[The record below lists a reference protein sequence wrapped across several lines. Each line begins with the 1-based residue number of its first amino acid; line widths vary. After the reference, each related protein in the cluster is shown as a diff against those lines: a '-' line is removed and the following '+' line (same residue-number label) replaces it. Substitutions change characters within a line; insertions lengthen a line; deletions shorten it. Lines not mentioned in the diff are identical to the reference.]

1 MQRKPPG
8 VAASFSPGCAQV
20 ATKSGGVY
28 EFEKTSRNCGSHLAP
43 EERTGTARIG
53 VARLLDDESAPAQ
66 NLASPFMKILLVE
79 DHAGSRRNLQRLIGN
94 RGHEVVGVS
103 SAEEAE
109 KMLATEFFP
118 FLILDWMLPGKS
130 GVALCR
136 ELRAQP
142 KGDEMFILL
151 VTARADTA
159 DLEQALEA
167 GANDYLTKP
176 LDLALL
182 NVRISVA
189 ERQIRELGERNQARA
204 ALEESARTTANI
216 LENTTDGF
224 FAVDSDWK
232 ITHLNA
238 EGETL
243 LARTRDELLGHVL
256 WEKFPEQIGSV
267 FEANYRRVMADQVA
281 VEFEAID
288 SSGKVWYEVHAYPSN
303 GGVSVFFR
311 DVSERKRTES
321 ERLTTSKLESLG
333 TLAGGIAHDLN
344 NILTVISGNIG
355 LAQIEAPVDS
365 GTLLGFLSK
374 AGQAAQHAAHLSS
387 QLLTFSK
394 GGTPLKKVVSVGEL
408 LERSAEF
415 SLYGS
420 NLRADFDI
428 AVDLWKAEVDAGQ
441 IEQVVNALMLNARD
455 AMPHGGTVRVRARNV
470 VLDNAPDAILPAGH
484 YIKITITDRGPGIA
498 EEFRPKVF
506 DPYFT
511 TKPTGTG
518 LGLAISYSIVK
529 KHGGLLQLENASPE
543 GCAFAF
549 YLRASDRKL
558 PVPEARVTERAFHF
572 NHQRVLVMDDEAA
585 IRELTSQL
593 LGTLG
598 YEVTAVP
605 DGLEAVRLYER
616 ALRRGEHYQVVIL
629 DATVRGG
636 MGGVATIERLR
647 SLDPE
652 VNAIICS
659 GYSDEAALSEFLAYG
674 FRGALPKP
682 FTRTELAE
690 ALQRTFETANAN

>member
-1 MQRKPPG
+1 
-8 VAASFSPGCAQV
+8 
-20 ATKSGGVY
+20 
-28 EFEKTSRNCGSHLAP
+28 
-43 EERTGTARIG
+43 
-53 VARLLDDESAPAQ
+53 
-66 NLASPFMKILLVE
+66 MKILLVE
-79 DHAGSRRNLQRLIGN
+79 DHPGSRRNLQRLIAK
-94 RGHEVVGVS
+94 RGHDVTAVG

-109 KMLATEFFP
+109 AALAAETFP

-130 GVALCR
+130 GVDLCR
-136 ELRAQP
+136 ELRTRP
-142 KGDEMFILL
+142 NGDEMFILL
-151 VTARADTA
+151 VTAKGDTE
-159 DLEQALEA
+159 DLEQALQA

-176 LDLALL
+176 LDIGRL

-189 ERQIRELGERNQARA
+189 ERQIRELTERNQARA
-204 ALEESARTTANI
+204 ALVESAQTMTNI
-216 LENTTDGF
+216 LEKTTDGF
-224 FAVDSDWK
+224 FAVDSEWK
-232 ITHLNA
+232 LTYINA
-238 EGETL
+238 EAEAMVGQK
-243 LARTRDELLGHVL
+243 RDALLGGLL
-256 WEKFPEQIGSV
+256 WEKFPALVGSI
-267 FEANYRRVMADQVA
+267 FQTNYERVMAEQVA
-281 VEFEAID
+281 IEFEAVD
-288 SSGKVWYEVHAYPSN
+288 ATGKIWYDVHAYPSN

-311 DVSERKRTES
+311 DISERKKSET

-355 LAQIEAPVDS
+355 LAQIEAPADS
-365 GTLLGFLSK
+365 GSLLGFLSK

-394 GGTPLKKVVSVGEL
+394 GGAPLKKVVPMGDL

-415 SLYGS
+415 ALYGS

-428 AVDLWKAEVDAGQ
+428 AVDLWRVEIDSGQ
-441 IEQVVNALMLNARD
+441 IEQVVNALMLNARE
-455 AMPHGGTVRVRARNV
+455 AMPQGGTVRVRARNV
-470 VLDNAPDAILPAGH
+470 VFEENTDAPLPAGR
-484 YIKITITDRGPGIA
+484 YIKVAISDRGTGIGQ
-498 EEFRPKVF
+498 ELRTKIF

-529 KHGGLLQLENASPE
+529 KHGGLLLLEASSAE
-543 GCAFAF
+543 GSVFAF
-549 YLRASDRKL
+549 YLRASENLASGADN
-558 PVPEARVTERAFHF
+558 RVTGRPFHY
-572 NHQRVLVMDDEAA
+572 NHQRILVMDDEEA

-605 DGLEAVRLYER
+605 DGLEAVRIYER
-616 ALRRGEHYQVVIL
+616 ALRKGEHFQAVIL

-647 SLDPE
+647 SMDPK

-659 GYSDEAALSEFLAYG
+659 GYSDEAALSEFLAFG

-682 FTRTELAE
+682 FTRSELAD
-690 ALQRTFETANAN
+690 ALQRAFETANAN

>member
-1 MQRKPPG
+1 
-8 VAASFSPGCAQV
+8 
-20 ATKSGGVY
+20 
-28 EFEKTSRNCGSHLAP
+28 
-43 EERTGTARIG
+43 
-53 VARLLDDESAPAQ
+53 
-66 NLASPFMKILLVE
+66 MKILLVE
-79 DHAGSRRNLQRLIGN
+79 DHAGSRRNLQRLIAR
-94 RGHEVVGVS
+94 RGHDVTAVA

-109 KMLATEFFP
+109 AALATESFP

-130 GVALCR
+130 GVDLCR
-136 ELRAQP
+136 ELREQAN
-142 KGDEMFILL
+142 GDEMFILL

-159 DLEQALEA
+159 DLEQALAA

-176 LDLALL
+176 LDIGLL

-189 ERQIRELGERNQARA
+189 ERQIRELAERNHARA
-204 ALEESARTTANI
+204 ALQESARTMTNI
-216 LENTTDGF
+216 LEKTTDGF
-224 FAVDSDWK
+224 FAVDSEWK
-232 ITHLNA
+232 LIYVNA
-238 EGETL
+238 AAEKIVG
-243 LARTRDELLGHVL
+243 RKRDELLSGL
-256 WEKFPEQIGSV
+256 FWERFPELIGSV
-267 FEANYRRVMADQVA
+267 SQANYEKVMADRA
-281 VEFEAID
+281 AIEFESSDA
-288 SSGKVWYEVHAYPSN
+288 SGKLWYEIHAYPSN

-311 DVSERKRTES
+311 DISERKKIES

-355 LAQIEAPVDS
+355 LAQIDAPADS
-365 GTLLGFLSK
+365 GNLLGFLSK

-394 GGTPLKKVVSVGEL
+394 GGAPLKKIVSIGEL
-408 LERSAEF
+408 LEHSAEF
-415 SLYGS
+415 ALYGS
-420 NLRADFDI
+420 SLRADFDI
-428 AVDLWKAEVDAGQ
+428 AVDLWKAEVDAAQ
-441 IEQVVNALMLNARD
+441 IEQVVNALMLNARE
-455 AMPHGGTVRVRARNV
+455 AMPHGGTVRVRSRNV
-470 VLDNAPDAILPAGH
+470 VLGDQTKTNLPAGR
-484 YIKITITDRGPGIA
+484 YVKVTITDRGAGIS
-498 EEFRPKVF
+498 EELQTKIF

-511 TKPTGTG
+511 TKATSTG

-529 KHGGLLQLENASPE
+529 KHGGLLLLESTSPE
-543 GCAFAF
+543 GSVFAF
-549 YLRASDRKL
+549 YLRASEGRTAA
-558 PVPEARVTERAFHF
+558 PEARANSRPFHY

-616 ALRRGEHYQVVIL
+616 ALRRGEHFQAVIL

-647 SLDPE
+647 KMDPK

-659 GYSDEAALSEFLAYG
+659 GYSDEAALSEFIAYG

-682 FTRTELAE
+682 FTRSELAD
-690 ALQRTFETANAN
+690 ALQRTFETANEN

>member
-1 MQRKPPG
+1 
-8 VAASFSPGCAQV
+8 
-20 ATKSGGVY
+20 
-28 EFEKTSRNCGSHLAP
+28 
-43 EERTGTARIG
+43 
-53 VARLLDDESAPAQ
+53 
-66 NLASPFMKILLVE
+66 MKILLVE
-79 DHAGSRRNLQRLIGN
+79 DHAGSRKNLQRLIER
-94 RGHEVVGVS
+94 RGHEVRGVS

-109 KMLATEFFP
+109 AALAIEPYP

-130 GVALCR
+130 GVELCR
-136 ELRAQP
+136 QLRARE
-142 KGDEMFILL
+142 KGDELFILL

-176 LDLALL
+176 LDLGLL
-182 NVRISVA
+182 NVRLSVA
-189 ERQIRELGERNQARA
+189 ERQIRELAERNHARA
-204 ALEESARTTANI
+204 ALEESASTMTNI
-216 LENTTDGF
+216 LENMTDGF
-224 FAVDSDWK
+224 FTVDSEWK
-232 ITHLNA
+232 VTYLNA
-238 EGETL
+238 EAERMVG
-243 LARTRDELLGHVL
+243 RSRQGLLGGAL
-256 WEKFPEQIGSV
+256 WEKFPELVGTIFEDNYRKV
-267 FEANYRRVMADQVA
+267 MEDKVPLAFEAPD
-281 VEFEAID
+281 D
-288 SSGKVWYEVHAYPSN
+288 TGKIWYDVHAYSSN

-311 DVSERKRTES
+311 DISERKKTES

-355 LAQIEAPVDS
+355 LAQIEAPSDS
-365 GTLLGFLSK
+365 GNLLGFLSK
-374 AGQAAQHAAHLSS
+374 AGQAAQHAAHLSG

-394 GGTPLKKVVSVGEL
+394 GGAPLKKVVSIGEL
-408 LERSAEF
+408 LEQSAEF

-420 NLRADFDI
+420 NLRADLDI
-428 AVDLWKAEVDAGQ
+428 AVDLCKAEVDAGQ
-441 IEQVVNALMLNARD
+441 IEQVVNALMLNARE

-470 VLDNAPDAILPAGH
+470 VIDNKPDALLPAGH
-484 YIKITITDRGPGIA
+484 YLKVTIMDRGSGIP
-498 EEFRPKVF
+498 EELRSKIF

-529 KHGGLLQLENASPE
+529 KHGGLLLLESSSPE
-543 GCAFAF
+543 GAAFAF

-558 PVPEARVTERAFHF
+558 ATPETRVTERAFHF
-572 NHQRVLVMDDEAA
+572 NHQRILVMDDEAA
-585 IRELTSQL
+585 IRELTTQL

-616 ALRRGEHYQVVIL
+616 ALRRGEHFQAVIL
-629 DATVRGG
+629 DATIRGG

-647 SLDPE
+647 SMDPK

-682 FTRTELAE
+682 FTRSELADT
-690 ALQRTFETANAN
+690 LQRTFEAANAN

>member
-1 MQRKPPG
+1 
-8 VAASFSPGCAQV
+8 
-20 ATKSGGVY
+20 
-28 EFEKTSRNCGSHLAP
+28 
-43 EERTGTARIG
+43 
-53 VARLLDDESAPAQ
+53 
-66 NLASPFMKILLVE
+66 MKILLVE
-79 DHAGSRRNLQRLIGN
+79 DHAGSRRNLQRLIAR
-94 RGHEVVGVS
+94 RGHEVMAVG

-109 KMLATEFFP
+109 AALAADSFP

-130 GVALCR
+130 GVDLCR
-136 ELRAQP
+136 QLRAQAN
-142 KGDEMFILL
+142 GDEMFILL
-151 VTARADTA
+151 VTARADTT

-176 LDLALL
+176 LDVGLL

-189 ERQIRELGERNQARA
+189 ERQIRELMERNQARA
-204 ALEESARTTANI
+204 ALQESAQAMTNI
-216 LENTTDGF
+216 LEKTTDGF
-224 FAVDSDWK
+224 FAVDSEWK
-232 ITHLNA
+232 LTYVNA
-238 EGETL
+238 EAETL
-243 LARTRDELLGHVL
+243 VGRKRDELLGGLL
-256 WEKFPEQIGSV
+256 WEKFPELVGSLSQ
-267 FEANYRRVMADQVA
+267 ANYEKVMAEKVA
-281 VEFEAID
+281 MEFESGD
-288 SSGKVWYEVHAYPSN
+288 SSGKNWFEVHAYPSN
-303 GGVSVFFR
+303 GGISVFFR
-311 DVSERKRTES
+311 DISERKKSES

-355 LAQIEAPVDS
+355 LAQIEAPADS
-365 GTLLGFLSK
+365 GNLLGFLSK

-394 GGTPLKKVVSVGEL
+394 GGAPLKKIVSIGEL

-415 SLYGS
+415 ALYGS
-420 NLRADFDI
+420 NLRADFDL
-428 AVDLWKAEVDAGQ
+428 AVDLWKAEVDAVQ

-455 AMPHGGTVRVRARNV
+455 AMPNGGSVRVRARNI
-470 VLDNAPDAILPAGH
+470 LLEEGANALLAAGR
-484 YIKITITDRGPGIA
+484 YIKVSITDCGPGIS
-498 EEFRPKVF
+498 EELQTKIF

-511 TKPTGTG
+511 TKAAATG
-518 LGLAISYSIVK
+518 LGLAISYSVVK
-529 KHGGLLQLENASPE
+529 KHGGLLLLESSSAE
-543 GCAFAF
+543 GSVFAF
-549 YLRASDRKL
+549 YLRAS
-558 PVPEARVTERAFHF
+558 ERAASSSSARAAGRPFQF
-572 NHQRVLVMDDEAA
+572 NHQRILIMDDEAA

-616 ALRRGEHYQVVIL
+616 ALRRGEHFQAVIL

-647 SLDPE
+647 SMDPK

-682 FTRTELAE
+682 FTRSELAD
-690 ALQRTFETANAN
+690 ALQRTFETTSSN

>member
-1 MQRKPPG
+1 
-8 VAASFSPGCAQV
+8 
-20 ATKSGGVY
+20 
-28 EFEKTSRNCGSHLAP
+28 
-43 EERTGTARIG
+43 
-53 VARLLDDESAPAQ
+53 
-66 NLASPFMKILLVE
+66 MKILLVE
-79 DHAGSRRNLQRLIGN
+79 DHAGSRRNLQRLIAR
-94 RGHEVVGVS
+94 RGHDVTAVG

-109 KMLATEFFP
+109 AALATERFP

-130 GVALCR
+130 GVDLCR
-136 ELRAQP
+136 ELREQP

-159 DLEQALEA
+159 DLEQALAA

-176 LDLALL
+176 LDIGLL

-189 ERQIRELGERNQARA
+189 ERQIRELAERNHARA
-204 ALEESARTTANI
+204 ALQESAQTMTNI
-216 LENTTDGF
+216 LEKTTDGF
-224 FAVDSDWK
+224 FAVDSEWK
-232 ITHLNA
+232 LTYVNA
-238 EGETL
+238 EAERMVG
-243 LARTRDELLGHVL
+243 RKRDELLGGLL
-256 WEKFPEQIGSV
+256 WERFPELIGSV
-267 FEANYRRVMADQVA
+267 SQANYEKVMADKVA
-281 VEFEAID
+281 IEFE
-288 SSGKVWYEVHAYPSN
+288 SSDANGKLWHEIHAYPSN
-303 GGVSVFFR
+303 GGISVFFR
-311 DVSERKRTES
+311 DISERKKIES

-355 LAQIEAPVDS
+355 LAQIDAPADS
-365 GTLLGFLSK
+365 GNLLGFLSK

-394 GGTPLKKVVSVGEL
+394 GGAPLKKIVSIGEL
-408 LERSAEF
+408 LEHSAEF
-415 SLYGS
+415 ALYGS
-420 NLRADFDI
+420 SLRADFDI
-428 AVDLWKAEVDAGQ
+428 AVDLWKAEVDAAQ
-441 IEQVVNALMLNARD
+441 IEQVVNALMLNARE
-455 AMPHGGTVRVRARNV
+455 AMPHGGTVRVRSRNV
-470 VLDNAPDAILPAGH
+470 VLGEEPKTNLPAGR
-484 YIKITITDRGPGIA
+484 YVKVTITDRGPGIS
-498 EEFRPKVF
+498 EELQTKIF

-511 TKPTGTG
+511 TKATSTG

-529 KHGGLLQLENASPE
+529 KHGGLLLLESTSPE
-543 GCAFAF
+543 GSIFAF
-549 YLRASDRKL
+549 YLRAGEGRTAA
-558 PVPEARVTERAFHF
+558 PEARANSRPFHY

-616 ALRRGEHYQVVIL
+616 ALRRGEHFQAVIL

-647 SLDPE
+647 KMDPK

-659 GYSDEAALSEFLAYG
+659 GYSDEAALSEFIAYG

-682 FTRTELAE
+682 FTRSELAD
-690 ALQRTFETANAN
+690 ALQRTFETANEN

>member
-1 MQRKPPG
+1 
-8 VAASFSPGCAQV
+8 
-20 ATKSGGVY
+20 
-28 EFEKTSRNCGSHLAP
+28 
-43 EERTGTARIG
+43 
-53 VARLLDDESAPAQ
+53 
-66 NLASPFMKILLVE
+66 MKILLVE
-79 DHAGSRRNLQRLIGN
+79 DHPGSRRNLQRLIAR
-94 RGHEVVGVS
+94 RGHEVTAVG

-109 KMLATEFFP
+109 AALAAEKFP

-130 GVALCR
+130 GVELCR
-136 ELRAQP
+136 QLRAQP
-142 KGDEMFILL
+142 NGDEMFILL

-176 LDLALL
+176 LDLGLL

-189 ERQIRELGERNQARA
+189 ERQIRELAERNQARA
-204 ALEESARTTANI
+204 ALQESARTTTNI
-216 LENTTDGF
+216 LEKTTDGF
-224 FAVDSDWK
+224 FAVDSEWK
-232 ITHLNA
+232 LTYVNA
-238 EGETL
+238 EAEKMVG
-243 LARTRDELLGHVL
+243 RKRDELLGGL
-256 WEKFPEQIGSV
+256 FWERFPELIGTVSQANYEKV
-267 FEANYRRVMADQVA
+267 MAERVAIKFEANDA
-281 VEFEAID
+281 
-288 SSGKVWYEVHAYPSN
+288 SGKTWFEVHAYPSN

-311 DVSERKRTES
+311 DISERKKTES

-355 LAQIEAPVDS
+355 LAQIDAPADA
-365 GTLLGFLSK
+365 GNLLGFLSK

-394 GGTPLKKVVSVGEL
+394 GGAPLKKVVSIGEL
-408 LERSAEF
+408 LEHSAEF
-415 SLYGS
+415 ALYGS

-441 IEQVVNALMLNARD
+441 IEQVVNALMLNARE
-455 AMPHGGTVRVRARNV
+455 AMQHGGTVRVRARNV
-470 VLDNAPDAILPAGH
+470 VMEENANALLAAGR
-484 YIKITITDRGPGIA
+484 YIKVSITDRGTGISD
-498 EEFRPKVF
+498 ELRTKIF

-529 KHGGLLQLENASPE
+529 KHGGLLLLENSSADGSV
-543 GCAFAF
+543 FAF
-549 YLRASDRKL
+549 YLRASEHAVRT
-558 PVPEARVTERAFHF
+558 PQARASGRPFKY
-572 NHQRVLVMDDEAA
+572 NHQRILIMDDEDA

-598 YEVTAVP
+598 YEVTAAP

-616 ALRRGEHYQVVIL
+616 ALRRGEHFQAVIL

-636 MGGVATIERLR
+636 MGGVETIERLR
-647 SLDPE
+647 SMDPK

-682 FTRTELAE
+682 FTRSELAD
-690 ALQRTFETANAN
+690 ALQRAFETTSAN